1 MNQLVFVM
9 NFFPTYSE
17 ILVSSLS
24 CEEVARKIGAVTK
37 KVDYLDVA
45 VKKEKWHQFNGEVD
59 TRHFR
64 LSLIINNA
72 DSFLPLI
79 NGKIE
84 STKNGCI
91 LFLRYSLFPSSVFFL
106 AFWGIGSVLLA
117 LFFIFYEKQWLY
129 ALICILAG
137 AGNFLFA
144 WSYFKTKLKQSQ
156 MIFHQMLS
164 LQEKN

>member
-1 MNQLVFVM
+1 MM
-9 NFFPTYSE
+9 DIFPTYSE

-24 CEEVARKIGAVTK
+24 CEEVARKIGTATK
-37 KVDYLDVA
+37 MVNYLDGTI
-45 VKKEKWHQFNGEVD
+45 KNEKNQHFSGEVD
-59 TRHFR
+59 HQHFR
-64 LSLIINNA
+64 LSLIINKA

-84 STKNGCI
+84 PTKRGCI
-91 LFLRYSLFPSSVFFL
+91 LFLKYSLFPSSVFFL
-106 AFWGIGSVLLA
+106 AFWGILSLLLA
-117 LFFIFYEKQWLY
+117 LFFVIHENQWLN
-129 ALICILAG
+129 ALISILAG

-156 MIFHQMLS
+156 LIFHQMLS

>member
-1 MNQLVFVM
+1 MNI
-9 NFFPTYSE
+9 FPTYSE
-17 ILVSSLS
+17 VLVSSLT

-37 KVDYLDVA
+37 KVDYLDVT
-45 VKKEKWHQFNGEVD
+45 VKKEKKHQFNGEVD
-59 TRHFR
+59 DKHFS
-64 LSLIINNA
+64 LSLIINQA
-72 DSFLPLI
+72 DSFLPLM

-91 LFLRYSLFPSSVFFL
+91 LFLNYSLFPSSIFFL
-106 AFWGIGSVLLA
+106 VFWGVVTFFLA
-117 LFFIFYEKQWLY
+117 LFFILHEKQWLH
-129 ALICILAG
+129 ALISILAG
-137 AGNFLFA
+137 AGNFVFA